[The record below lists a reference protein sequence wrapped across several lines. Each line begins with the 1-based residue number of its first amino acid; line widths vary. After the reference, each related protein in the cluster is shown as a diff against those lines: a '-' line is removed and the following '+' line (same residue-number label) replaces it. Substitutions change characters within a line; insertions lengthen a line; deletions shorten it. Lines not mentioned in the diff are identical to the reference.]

1 MMRATHGLT
10 VIVLALTLATACDTR
25 PTPEIEAARAA
36 RDAAAARAGQ
46 YAPESLRAAQDA
58 QAALDAEL
66 AAQDAKWIKSYDRAR
81 ELATA
86 ARLASEKA
94 TDEAVVA
101 KERADAAAAAAA
113 AKAKADAERR
123 ATLAKTAV
131 RVGGAIRNPTKIRD
145 VPPVYPAIAKSARVS
160 GTVQVQ
166 LTIGPD
172 GKVADWRVVKSVPLL
187 DEAALDAVKQWEYT
201 PTRVKGVAVPVIIN
215 VAVNFK
221 P

>member
-131 RVGGAIRNPTKIRD
+131 RVGGAIRNPTKIKD